1 MPRCRIMMN
10 RPRIVSDIHLV
21 CLIVYR
27 TKIFFRINPHIRHTL
42 HFIHILQP
50 LCREQFRCIFYHC
63 LEIQPS
69 IGTQE
74 MKSGIQ
80 AEDFRIQAKARI
92 AAQAK
97 AGLQPRPRPG
107 ATANA
112 VAPGFASFSHP
123 IKAPRSIISSID
135 LITSTSVSKYIPP

>member
-1 MPRCRIMMN
+1 MMN

-97 AGLQPRPRPG
+97 ARIAAQ
-107 ATANA
+107 A
-112 VAPGFASFSHP
+112 
-123 IKAPRSIISSID
+123 KARIAAQAKARSD
-135 LITSTSVSKYIPP
+135 C